1 MSGCLDQDYLYVGQD
16 WDRVV
21 PLRVDGSPYNC
32 TGATVTAQL
41 VSISRTSATT
51 NGAAQSC
58 ADSGNAD
65 FACGK
70 IEVIYADTVT
80 TALTGGEWILEI
92 LVVESGGDK
101 KLFHAKPSVMV
112 IPTGQG

>member
-65 FACGK
+65 FSAGK

-80 TALTGGEWILEI
+80 TGLTGGEWILEI
-92 LVVESGGDK
+92 LVVESGGGK
-101 KLFHAKPSVMV
+101 KIFHAKPSVMV

>member
-1 MSGCLDQDYLYVGQD
+1 MSGCIEQDYLYVGQD
-16 WDRVV
+16 WSRVV
-21 PLRVDGSPYNC
+21 PLKVDGLPYNC

-58 ADSGNAD
+58 TDTGEAD
-65 FACGK
+65 FSAGK
-70 IEVIYADTVT
+70 IAVNFVDTVT

-101 KLFHAKPSVMV
+101 KIFHATPSVV
-112 IPTGQG
+112 VVPTGQG